1 MFSNAATYLALT
13 ALAITASQTGH
24 VQGDDKL
31 KDLIKSNGYVEI
43 KIVDAHVPDLDPLP
57 MQKDSDVFV
66 RVYLNDTKEMICET
80 QTVQDE
86 NKPKVSFLRLLA
98 LFSNRNTCLYRQL
111 YLTKAAALFGG
122 LLCRLPVNISL
133 SGSQFQNA

>member
-1 MFSNAATYLALT
+1 MFNNAATYLALAT
-13 ALAITASQTGH
+13 LAITASQTGH

-66 RVYLNDTKEMICET
+66 RVYLNDTKELVCET

-86 NKPKVSFLRLLA
+86 NKPKVRF
-98 LFSNRNTCLYRQL
+98 
-111 YLTKAAALFGG
+111 
-122 LLCRLPVNISL
+122 
-133 SGSQFQNA
+133 